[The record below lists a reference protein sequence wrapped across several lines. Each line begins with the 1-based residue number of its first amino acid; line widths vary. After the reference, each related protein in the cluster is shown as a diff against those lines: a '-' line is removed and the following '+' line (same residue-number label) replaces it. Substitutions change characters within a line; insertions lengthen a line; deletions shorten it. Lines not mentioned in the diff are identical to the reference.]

1 MNWNRVL
8 LVGLFVLVTLVR
20 TEGQTGLVNDREI
33 KVHTRKEIQEKRR
46 ALERYIWGEAGF
58 PKELVPHVVKDVA
71 TPVKELTNLK
81 RVDEFRIALA
91 EGVEGLAYHFVPER
105 SNRQLVIVHHGHACT
120 LDDAVGAADVG

>member
-20 TEGQTGLVNDREI
+20 TEGQAGLVNDREI

-58 PKELVPHVVKDVA
+58 PKELVPHPENRIRA
-71 TPVKELTNLK
+71 ALLAQQRPGPFAK
-81 RVDEFRIALA
+81 R
-91 EGVEGLAYHFVPER
+91 
-105 SNRQLVIVHHGHACT
+105 
-120 LDDAVGAADVG
+120 